1 MGARQS
7 ARPGPEIRLRMRFS
21 CPVHP
26 PHARWATRMEK
37 RWQGKLLEF
46 PTHERRA
53 RARADLA
60 TARMQRLQAL
70 TLALSGA
77 LTPEDVAH
85 AVVDEAVRALPA
97 DAGILFL
104 LDATGATL
112 KLAHAVHYESAV
124 LPALARVPLTVP
136 MPVTEAAR
144 TGAPVWQSG
153 PCILP
158 GEAPELVALIRG
170 VYAGDYSSASLPL
183 SARGRVVGV
192 LALTWL
198 DSRGFDAEERA
209 FMDMLAQQAAMALE
223 RARLL
228 AAERRQAE
236 RAGLLQHATATLAT
250 SLDAGQS
257 LRGVALALVPS
268 VGDFCIIDVR
278 GPDQEVRRTFH
289 ALTPE
294 AAALLADSRW
304 HPAEAGR
311 ASAWALDSGQ
321 PAFHPHVDAAWVE
334 DGDALLRALAP
345 CSWLSVPLATPEG
358 VMGSLTLGH
367 SLSGRHHTEE
377 DLALALELARRA
389 TAAVQNAHLFHQ
401 TQQALK
407 LRDEF
412 LVIASHELNTP
423 LTSLKLQLARLQRGA
438 PDADVRTRASAAVHQ
453 VDRLGRLVREL
464 LEVSRLSEGRLHLD
478 PEPVDLVELCREVL
492 GRFGDEMIRAGTAV
506 HLRAPA
512 ALPGRWDRAR
522 VDGVVTHLVSN
533 ALKYGQGHPVELEVT
548 AAPGDGVRLVVRDSG
563 IGIPPEQQ
571 AHLFQR
577 FGRAVPL
584 RHYGGFGLGLWFSRQ
599 VVEAHG
605 GRIHLESAPGVGTT
619 VTVELPREPPPG

>member
-1 MGARQS
+1 
-7 ARPGPEIRLRMRFS
+7 
-21 CPVHP
+21 
-26 PHARWATRMEK
+26 MEK
-37 RWQGKLLEF
+37 RWQGTLLEF

-53 RARADLA
+53 RARAELA
-60 TARMQRLQAL
+60 TTRMQGLQAL

-77 LTPEDVAH
+77 LTSDDVAR
-85 AVVDEAVRALPA
+85 AVVEEAVRALPA

-104 LDATGATL
+104 LDAAGTTL
-112 KLAHAVHYESAV
+112 ELAHTVRYERAV
-124 LPALARVPLTVP
+124 LPALARVPLTAR

-144 TGAPVWQSG
+144 TGAPVWQAG
-153 PCILP
+153 PSLSAA
-158 GEAPELVALIRG
+158 ESPEMAALVRT

-183 SARGRVVGV
+183 LARGRVVGV

-198 DSRGFDAEERA
+198 ESRGFDAEERA

-250 SLDAGQS
+250 SLDTGQS
-257 LRGVALALVPS
+257 LRGVALALVPAL
-268 VGDFCIIDVR
+268 GDFCIIDVR

-289 ALTPE
+289 AVTPE
-294 AAALLADSRW
+294 SAALLAASRW
-304 HPAEAGR
+304 QPSAPAAP
-311 ASAWALDSGQ
+311 SIWALDSGQ
-321 PAFHPHVDAAWVE
+321 PTFFPHVDATWGEGA
-334 DGDALLRALAP
+334 DSQHALPRALAP

-358 VMGSLTLGH
+358 VLGSLTLGH

-401 TQQALK
+401 TQQALQ
-407 LRDEF
+407 LRDDF
-412 LVIASHELNTP
+412 LAIASHELNTP
-423 LTSLKLQLARLQRGA
+423 LTSLKLQLARLQRG
-438 PDADVRTRASAAVHQ
+438 PRDEDVRTRASAAVQQ

-492 GRFGDEMIRAGTAV
+492 GRFDHEMVRAGTAV
-506 HLRAPA
+506 HLHAPA

-533 ALKYGQGHPVELEVT
+533 ALKYGQGQPVELEVT
-548 AAPGDGVRLVVRDSG
+548 AAPEDFARLVVRDRG

-619 VTVELPREPPPG
+619 VTVELPREPAPT

>member
-1 MGARQS
+1 
-7 ARPGPEIRLRMRFS
+7 
-21 CPVHP
+21 
-26 PHARWATRMEK
+26 MEK
-37 RWQGKLLEF
+37 HWQGKLLEF

-60 TARMQRLQAL
+60 TARMQSLQSL

-77 LTPEDVAH
+77 LTPEDVAR
-85 AVVDEAVRALPA
+85 AVVEEAVRAMPA

-104 LDATGATL
+104 LDAAGTTL
-112 KLAHAVHYESAV
+112 ELAHAVRYESAL
-124 LPALARVPLTVP
+124 LPALARVPLTVR
-136 MPVTEAAR
+136 MPITEAALS
-144 TGAPVWQSG
+144 GAPIWQTG
-153 PCILP
+153 PGLVKQD
-158 GEAPELVALIRG
+158 APELAALIHSVHPG
-170 VYAGDYSSASLPL
+170 SYSSAALPL
-183 SARGRVVGV
+183 SPRGRVVGV

-198 DSRGFDAEERA
+198 ESRGFDVEERA

-236 RAGLLQHATATLAT
+236 RTVLLQHATATLAT

-268 VGDFCIIDVR
+268 LGDFCIIDVR
-278 GPDQEVRRTFH
+278 GPDMVVRRTFH

-294 AAALLADSRW
+294 SAARLAASRW
-304 HPAEAGR
+304 HPAEGGR
-311 ASAWALDSGQ
+311 ASVWALDSGQ
-321 PAFHPHVDAAWVE
+321 PAFHPHVDAAWAE
-334 DGDALLRALAP
+334 DGEGAESQRALLRALAP
-345 CSWLSVPLATPEG
+345 CSWLSVPLTTPEG
-358 VMGSLTLGH
+358 VLGSLTLGH

-401 TQQALK
+401 TQQALQ
-407 LRDEF
+407 LRDDF
-412 LVIASHELNTP
+412 LAIASHELNTP
-423 LTSLKLQLARLQRGA
+423 LTSLKLQLARLQRGSE
-438 PDADVRTRASAAVHQ
+438 DEFVRTRASAAVQQ

-478 PEPVDLVELCREVL
+478 PEPVELVELCREVL
-492 GRFGDEMIRAGTAV
+492 GRFGDEMARAGTAV
-506 HLRAPA
+506 HLDAPA
-512 ALPGRWDRAR
+512 AVSGRWDRAR
-522 VDGVVTHLVSN
+522 VDGVVMHLVSN
-533 ALKYGQGHPVELEVT
+533 ALKYGQGHPVELVVT
-548 AAPGDGVRLVVRDSG
+548 DAPGDLARLVVRDRG

-605 GRIHLESAPGVGTT
+605 GRIHLESAPGEGTT
-619 VTVELPREPPPG
+619 VTVELPREPAPG

>member
-1 MGARQS
+1 
-7 ARPGPEIRLRMRFS
+7 
-21 CPVHP
+21 
-26 PHARWATRMEK
+26 MEK
-37 RWQGKLLEF
+37 RWQGTLLEF

-53 RARADLA
+53 RARAELA
-60 TARMQRLQAL
+60 TARMQGLQAL

-77 LTPEDVAH
+77 LTPDDVAR
-85 AVVDEAVRALPA
+85 AVVEEAVRALPA

-104 LDATGATL
+104 LDAAGTTL
-112 KLAHAVHYESAV
+112 ELAHSVRYERAV
-124 LPALARVPLTVP
+124 LPALARVPLTTR
-136 MPVTEAAR
+136 MPVTDAAR
-144 TGAPVWQSG
+144 TGAPVWQAG
-153 PCILP
+153 PSLP
-158 GEAPELVALIRG
+158 PEEFPEAEALVRT

-183 SARGRVVGV
+183 LARGRVVGV

-198 DSRGFDAEERA
+198 ESRGFDAEERA

-228 AAERRQAE
+228 AAERHRAE
-236 RAGLLQHATATLAT
+236 RAGLLQHATATLAA
-250 SLDAGQS
+250 SLDTGQS

-289 ALTPE
+289 ALAPE
-294 AAALLADSRW
+294 SAALLAASRW
-304 HPAEAGR
+304 QPAAPAHP
-311 ASAWALDSGQ
+311 SVWALDSGQ

-334 DGDALLRALAP
+334 GAESQRALLRALAP

-358 VMGSLTLGH
+358 VLGSLTLGH
-367 SLSGRHHTEE
+367 SQSGRHHTEE

-401 TQQALK
+401 TQQALQ
-407 LRDEF
+407 LRDDF
-412 LVIASHELNTP
+412 LAIAGHELNTP
-423 LTSLKLQLARLQRGA
+423 LTSLKLQLARLQRGV
-438 PDADVRTRASAAVHQ
+438 PDADVRTRASAAVQQ

-492 GRFGDEMIRAGTAV
+492 GRFDHEMQRAGTAV
-506 HLRAPA
+506 HLHAPG

-533 ALKYGQGHPVELEVT
+533 ALKYGQGQPVELEVT
-548 AAPGDGVRLVVRDSG
+548 AAPEDFARLVVRDRG

-619 VTVELPREPPPG
+619 VTVELPREPAPT